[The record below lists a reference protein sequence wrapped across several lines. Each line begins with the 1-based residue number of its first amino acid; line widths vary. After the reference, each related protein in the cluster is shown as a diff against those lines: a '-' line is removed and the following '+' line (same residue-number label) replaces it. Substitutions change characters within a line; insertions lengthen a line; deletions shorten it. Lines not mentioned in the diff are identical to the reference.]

1 MKSKGLQTILFSSVG
16 VAAMA
21 LILIAVNIITGA
33 AKVRVDLTEEK
44 AFTLSK
50 GTRTILRELESPVKI
65 RFYCSQPDTATRET
79 MFLRSHARLVE
90 DLLVEFRQ
98 AAAGKVIVE
107 KYNPAPDSDAED
119 SARLDGIQGQLLS
132 NGEMFYLGL
141 TVNQLDQREVIPM
154 LSPTRE
160 RQLEYDII
168 RKIALVANPDRPVV
182 GVMSGLPIWGMPSN
196 PMMQQMGQ
204 RGSDPWVL
212 LNELRGDFTVRQ
224 LELGDTEIPDDV
236 KLLVLIHPKDISE
249 ETQFAIDQFLMQGG
263 RLIAFLDAYSILDSR
278 GQQNQMM
285 GMTGGGHSTL
295 DKLLPAWGLAFDT
308 GKVVADINLR
318 MTLGGRN
325 GQPMEQPTWLSV
337 TDSGMN
343 ADDPTTAEIDNV
355 WIPMAG
361 AFTGTPVEGL
371 KQTVLLKSTKESQLV
386 DGFMASLS
394 AESVM
399 RDFKSSDKEQ
409 TLALRLEGRFKS
421 AFPNGKPGAST
432 DGDTNAAPAS
442 LKESTTDTAVIL
454 VADADMLSDDFSMR
468 IMNSPFGRLAM
479 PLNANLSFAQN
490 CVEQMAGNQNLISV
504 RSRATLNRPF
514 EVVKQMQ
521 AEAERKFQGEIKRL
535 EESVQQ
541 TQQRVNEL
549 QSQKTDGNQR
559 FILSPE
565 QEAELR
571 KLREEEAATRSN
583 LREVQKDLRKEIVS
597 MQNTVKWWN
606 ILAVPV
612 LVTVFGIGLAVVKTR
627 RTGAR

>member
-98 AAAGKVIVE
+98 AGGGKVIVE